1 MAYFKYKDKS
11 VFYEEYGQGEPVI
24 FLHGN
29 TASSKMSE
37 FLMPLYAE
45 NFRCILIDFLG
56 NGQSDRVEKFSPDIW
71 HDEALQTI
79 ALTEHL
85 QCGKVSLVG
94 TSGGAWAA
102 VNAALERPDLF
113 HAVIADSFDGRTL
126 NENFSANLL
135 TERKAAKEDTQS
147 RQFYEYCQGADWEKV
162 VDLDTEA
169 LLKCAVEKRPLFHK
183 PLEELKAPILFMG
196 SKEDESCR
204 NNMEE
209 EYREMASMLSQ
220 SSVYLFPSGG
230 HPSLFSNAE
239 QSATLIKKFISQ
251 YITE

>member
-11 VFYEEYGQGEPVI
+11 VFYEEYGQGEPSI

-37 FLMPLYAE
+37 LLMPLYAE

-56 NGQSDRVEKFSPDIW
+56 NGQSDRVEKFSPDMW

-135 TERKAAKEDTQS
+135 TERKAAKHFRS
-147 RQFYEYCQGADWEKV
+147 RPCYDDFKM
-162 VDLDTEA
+162 
-169 LLKCAVEKRPLFHK
+169 P
-183 PLEELKAPILFMG
+183 G
-196 SKEDESCR
+196 SKGLNPHELAHKWVKDLGTRPDMSIKVGWISHDMR
-204 NNMEE
+204 ILG
-209 EYREMASMLSQ
+209 RIVRVRST
-220 SSVYLFPSGG
+220 
-230 HPSLFSNAE
+230 E
-239 QSATLIKKFISQ
+239 QSVGIMVGGF
-251 YITE
+251 